1 MKLEIKNL
9 SKTYI
14 KGNNK
19 SLDNLSTEFTSGVY
33 GILGPN
39 GAGKSTL
46 MNIIA
51 DNLKADSGEIL
62 YNGQNILKLG
72 KDFRNILGYMPQQQG
87 IYKSFTARR
96 FLWYMAAL
104 KGIPKN
110 KAKERIDVVLKL
122 VNLQD
127 QCDKKLVAFSGG
139 MKQRILIAQAL
150 LNISAS
156 PAFVNA
162 GDTALL
168 EGAANGTVI
177 AGIGGVWNEVEI
189 RKVWGD
195 NYGAVKLPTYTV
207 AGQQVQMSSFKG
219 YKMMGVNY
227 YSENKEWALKLADW
241 LTNEQNQTLRFTERS
256 QGPSNKNAAA
266 SDAVSQVPAI
276 QAVIAQSEF
285 GVLQRVGNSYWGP
298 VSNFGATMAEGNP
311 KGTNLQEIMDVMVEG
326 ITASVGQ

>member
-150 LNISAS
+150 LNDPEILLLDEPDAIVESMQGKVFEAKIKEKELDKIKEKYNIS
-156 PAFVNA
+156 NIIKTHD
-162 GDTALL
+162 GLL
-168 EGAANGTVI
+168 ARIVAEEKPNELNI
-177 AGIGGVWNEVEI
+177 NEVKSTLE
-189 RKVWGD
+189 D
-195 NYGAVKLPTYTV
+195 TYL
-207 AGQQVQMSSFKG
+207 
-219 YKMMGVNY
+219 Y
-227 YSENKEWALKLADW
+227 YFN
-241 LTNEQNQTLRFTERS
+241 
-256 QGPSNKNAAA
+256 
-266 SDAVSQVPAI
+266 
-276 QAVIAQSEF
+276 
-285 GVLQRVGNSYWGP
+285 
-298 VSNFGATMAEGNP
+298 
-311 KGTNLQEIMDVMVEG
+311 
-326 ITASVGQ
+326 

>member
-127 QCDKKLVAFSGG
+127 K
-139 MKQRILIAQAL
+139 
-150 LNISAS
+150 
-156 PAFVNA
+156 
-162 GDTALL
+162 
-168 EGAANGTVI
+168 
-177 AGIGGVWNEVEI
+177 
-189 RKVWGD
+189 
-195 NYGAVKLPTYTV
+195 
-207 AGQQVQMSSFKG
+207 
-219 YKMMGVNY
+219 
-227 YSENKEWALKLADW
+227 
-241 LTNEQNQTLRFTERS
+241 
-256 QGPSNKNAAA
+256 
-266 SDAVSQVPAI
+266 
-276 QAVIAQSEF
+276 
-285 GVLQRVGNSYWGP
+285 
-298 VSNFGATMAEGNP
+298 
-311 KGTNLQEIMDVMVEG
+311 
-326 ITASVGQ
+326 